1 MGITD
6 LVGQRSRTP
15 GVVNV
20 RALVSFL
27 PSHEGGRTTD
37 IRLTYRPINNFG
49 GPDNRESWFGQ
60 ICLAPTDKLSPG
72 ESREVVIQ
80 FNAAPALLAE
90 LTPGRTWRIQEG
102 ALLVATATV
111 LEILGE
117 T

>member
-1 MGITD
+1 MGTSD

-15 GVVNV
+15 GLVNV

-27 PSHEGGRTTD
+27 ASHEGGRTAD
-37 IRLTYRPINNFG
+37 VRLTYRPINNFG

-60 ICLAPTDKLSPG
+60 ICLAPTDKISPG
-72 ESREVVIQ
+72 ESREVVVQ
-80 FNAAPALLAE
+80 FIAAPALLAE
-90 LTPGRTWRIQEG
+90 LTAGRMWRIQEG
-102 ALLVATATV
+102 AQLVATATV